1 MVMKDPNTRHSRNFG
16 LVTYAIVVQVYA
28 VMNARPHKMNV
39 RVIEPKRVVLR
50 EGVSIPSAQ
59 LPMKKTFVS
68 SIKDGPEHHVRDY
81 FEQYRKTEVIEI
93 ITE

>member
-1 MVMKDPNTRHSRNFG
+1 
-16 LVTYAIVVQVYA
+16 
-28 VMNARPHKMNV
+28 MNV
-39 RVIEPKRVVLR
+39 RVIEPKRVVSK
-50 EGVSIPSAQ
+50 EGVSIRSAQ

-68 SIKDGPEHHVRDY
+68 SIKDGPEQHVRDY